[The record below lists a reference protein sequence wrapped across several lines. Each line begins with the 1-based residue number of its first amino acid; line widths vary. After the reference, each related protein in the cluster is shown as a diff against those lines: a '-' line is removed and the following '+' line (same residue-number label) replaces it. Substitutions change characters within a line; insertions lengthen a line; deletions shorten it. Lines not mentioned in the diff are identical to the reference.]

1 VRRLNRTLYESLP
14 VVYAALGATL
24 LWTSY
29 RYRDRGW
36 STLCAVAGLLGLV
49 AGLVVWMRRR
59 DYRATGADYMQ
70 RGRPVGESG
79 DEPP

>member
-1 VRRLNRTLYESLP
+1 MRHLNKPLYESLP
-14 VVYAALGATL
+14 VVYAALGAAL

-29 RYRDRGW
+29 RHRDRGW

-59 DYRATGADYMQ
+59 DFRATSADYMQ
-70 RGRPVGESG
+70 RGRPVGESS

>member
-1 VRRLNRTLYESLP
+1 VRHLNKPIYESIP

-24 LWTSY
+24 LWVSY
-29 RYRDRGW
+29 RYREDDW

-49 AGLVVWMRRR
+49 AGLMVWMHRR
-59 DYRATGADYMQ
+59 DYRATSADYMQ
-70 RGRPVGESG
+70 RGRPVGESA